1 MANNPFTSVSN
12 FIGSA
17 LNDNPVTDALNR
29 ANDSLNN
36 FTSDIGVGKALR
48 SAGLLPGAIPLST
61 GFTEGNWASQDN
73 QDWRVRLSVPAKY
86 RSSPVL
92 APLSETNGLVFPY
105 TPQIILENQANYNT
119 MSPTHSNYPFY
130 SYENSS
136 VSAMTIIGEF
146 FVENA
151 QEGLYW
157 VAAIHYLRS
166 ITKMAYGNSSD
177 QGSPPPVVKLN
188 GYGDFVFKNVP
199 VVVNMFTV
207 DLPNDVDYIQ
217 VPVGENGT
225 WVPTRS
231 QVSVVVSPTYSRSSV
246 TEFSLDKFVNGGY
259 IFDDKGFI

>member
-12 FIGSA
+12 FLGSA
-17 LNDNPVTDALNR
+17 LSDNPVSNALNR
-29 ANDSLNN
+29 ANDSLST
-36 FTSDIGVGKALR
+36 FTSDLGVGKALR
-48 SAGLLPGAIPLST
+48 SVGLLPNAIPLET
-61 GFTEGNWASQDN
+61 GFTEGNWASKN
-73 QDWRVRLSVPAKY
+73 NLDWRVRLSVPSKY

-92 APLSETNGLVFPY
+92 APLVETNGLVFPY
-105 TPQIILENQANYNT
+105 TPQIILENQASYNT
-119 MSPTHSNYPFY
+119 MTPTHSNYPFY

-136 VSAMTIIGEF
+136 VSSMAIIGEF

-157 VAAIHYLRS
+157 VAAVHYLRS
-166 ITKMAYGNSSD
+166 ITKMAYGQSSD

-199 VVVNMFTV
+199 VIVNQFTV

-231 QVSVVVSPTYSRSSV
+231 QVAVTVSPTYSRSKV
-246 TEFSLDKFVNGGY
+246 TQFSLDKFVNGGY